1 MTLVRSIPI
10 ILVFILLLTAFPGNL
25 QTAAAQTAC
34 AQPLT
39 SAVTQGSW
47 SADCPSTQRD
57 NSYARAYTFSL
68 SRQSDVTIEL
78 QSQTDTY
85 LYLLSGTGTSA
96 TYLDENDDI
105 DTDGRNYNSRIT
117 RTLAAGSYTIEATTY
132 DKRATGD
139 FTLTVAGI
147 DFSGTPPP
155 TPSPTAC
162 VQAVT
167 PGVTQGSWIADCLS
181 TQRDNSYARAYTFSL
196 SRQSDVTIELQS
208 QTDTYLYLLSGTG
221 ASATYLDENDDIDTD
236 GGNYNSRIT
245 KTLAAGD
252 YTIEATTYDKRAT
265 GDFTL
270 TVAVTDSTAPAP
282 VPTPS
287 PIPTPAPSDCTQ
299 SISAGASVQDE
310 WTSGCVSRNRT
321 EDGEYYAKYYA
332 FTLDRTTTVEV
343 LLESRTDSYIF
354 LLDSAGEI
362 VVEED
367 DYKYRNAGFLTA
379 LQPGAYTIEATT
391 YSTRQLGD
399 FTLSLEQPELD
410 ALKAL
415 YSATNGANWTNNDN
429 WLSAAPISEWHGIK
443 TDDEGHVTEIY
454 LIDNNLSGTIPRELG
469 TLSKLQWLFLA
480 RNGLSGSIPQD
491 LGNLSNLRILMLSS
505 NELTGSIPAR
515 FGNMAALEELHLGRN
530 KLSGN
535 IPASLGRLENLRGLH
550 LTVNELSGRI
560 PDELANLSSLR
571 TLSIGANDLSG
582 PIPYR
587 LTDLENLTHI
597 YLWNNDLTE
606 GAFVFYLNDLE
617 SLQFLDIGG
626 NDIEGAEVLAELAGL
641 PNLTGL
647 GLHDSGITDA
657 DLLNYMSD
665 LQSLE
670 LEFLNIRSNGLSNP
684 QTLIGL
690 SRITSIQRL
699 AINDNR
705 FSGSLPRT
713 MTNMTLMRLFYFH
726 DNAGL
731 CAPADSEFQ
740 EWLSNIRRLRGDTC
754 TDGTPANAPTSE
766 SAGQFA
772 AALQTTQELAAPQSP
787 ESSAQPHSLD
797 SSLDNP

>member
-1 MTLVRSIPI
+1 MTLIRSVPI
-10 ILVFILLLTAFPGNL
+10 ILVFILLLTAFPGNP

-34 AQPLT
+34 TQPLT
-39 SAVTQGSW
+39 SEVTQGSW
-47 SADCPSTQRD
+47 S
-57 NSYARAYTFSL
+57 
-68 SRQSDVTIEL
+68 
-78 QSQTDTY
+78 
-85 LYLLSGTGTSA
+85 
-96 TYLDENDDI
+96 
-105 DTDGRNYNSRIT
+105 
-117 RTLAAGSYTIEATTY
+117 
-132 DKRATGD
+132 
-139 FTLTVAGI
+139 
-147 DFSGTPPP
+147 
-155 TPSPTAC
+155 
-162 VQAVT
+162 
-167 PGVTQGSWIADCLS
+167 ADCLS

-196 SRQSDVTIELQS
+196 SRQSDVTIDLQS

-221 ASATYLDENDDIDTD
+221 ASAAYLDENDDIDTD
-236 GGNYNSRIT
+236 GGDYNSRIT

-270 TVAVTDSTAPAP
+270 TVAVTDSTAPTPSPSACVQP
-282 VPTPS
+282 LTSEVTQGSWSADCLSTRRDNSYARAYTFSISQQSDVTIDLQSQTDTYLYLLSGTGASAAYLDENDDIDTDGGDYNSRITRTLAAGDYTIEATTYDERATGDFTLTVAVTDSTAPTPS
-287 PIPTPAPSDCTQ
+287 PTPTPSDCTQ
-299 SISAGASVQDE
+299 SISAGAPEQDA
-310 WTSGCVSRNRT
+310 WTSGCVSRSRT
-321 EDGEYYAKYYA
+321 GDGEYYAKYYT
-332 FTLDRTTTVEV
+332 FTLDRPTTVEV

-354 LLDSAGEI
+354 LLDNAGEI

-367 DYKYRNAGFLTA
+367 DYQYRHAGFLTA

-399 FTLSLEQPELD
+399 FTLTLHQPELD

-415 YSATNGANWTNNDN
+415 YNATNGANWTNSDN
-429 WLSAAPISEWHGIK
+429 WLTAAPISEWHGIK

-454 LIDNNLSGTIPRELG
+454 LIGNNLNGTIPRELG
-469 TLSKLQWLFLA
+469 SLSKLQWLFLA
-480 RNGLSGSIPQD
+480 RNSLSGSIPQD

-505 NELTGSIPAR
+505 NELTGDIPAR

-530 KLSGN
+530 NLSGN

-550 LTVNELSGRI
+550 LTVNDLSGRI
-560 PDELANLSSLR
+560 PHELANLSSLR
-571 TLSIGANDLSG
+571 TLSLGANKLSG
-582 PIPYR
+582 PIPYQ
-587 LTDLENLTHI
+587 LTDMENLTHI

-606 GAFVFYLNDLE
+606 GAFIFYLDDLE

-626 NDIEGAEVLAELAGL
+626 NRIDGAEALAKLGGL

-657 DLLNYMSD
+657 DLLKYMSD

-684 QTLIGL
+684 QTLIEL

-705 FSGSLPRT
+705 FSGKLPRT
-713 MTNMTLMRLFYFH
+713 MTNLTLMRIFYFN

-740 EWLSNIRRLRGDTC
+740 QWLGSIRDRRGDTC

-766 SAGQFA
+766 SSDQFA
-772 AALQTTQELAAPQSP
+772 AALQTTQELAMPQSP
-787 ESSAQPHSLD
+787 ESSAQPHSMD
-797 SSLDNP
+797 SSIDNGTPGGG